1 MKENKDIRII
11 QTLWS
16 GGHDPLE
23 CGYGIY
29 QNDKLFC
36 SIPISSNG
44 LPRDMIYAK
53 GHVPVGQCEVALPK
67 TGSVTV
73 TITMGAL
80 YEDGSGRF
88 ARNTS
93 YSKII
98 N

>member
-1 MKENKDIRII
+1 MRII
-11 QTLWS
+11 QTFWS
-16 GGHDPLE
+16 GGHDPLA

-67 TGSVTV
+67 TGNVTV
-73 TITMGAL
+73 TITMVL
-80 YEDGSGRF
+80 YMRTEVDDLQEILLTQR
-88 ARNTS
+88 
-93 YSKII
+93 K
-98 N
+98 

>member
-1 MKENKDIRII
+1 
-11 QTLWS
+11 
-16 GGHDPLE
+16 
-23 CGYGIY
+23 
-29 QNDKLFC
+29 
-36 SIPISSNG
+36 
-44 LPRDMIYAK
+44 MIYAK

-93 YSKII
+93 CSKKID
-98 N
+98 